1 MATIERTYIIPLRRE
16 FINTAKYKRSKRAVN
31 AVRRFL
37 QRHMK
42 SDNVKISNNIN
53 LEIWKHG
60 IRNPPG
66 KIKVNV
72 TKDDAGL
79 VKAELFGVKPKVEEK
94 KEEKTEKKEEVKEEK
109 KETKPVEEKKEEVK
123 KEKTVKKAPKKVKK
137 EETKS

>member
-1 MATIERTYIIPLRRE
+1 MATLERTYIIPLRRE
-16 FINTAKYKRSKRAVN
+16 FIKTAKYKRSKRAVSE
-31 AVRRFL
+31 VRRFL

-60 IRNPPG
+60 IKNPPG

-72 TKDDAGL
+72 TKDDSGL

-94 KEEKTEKKEEVKEEK
+94 KEAVKEEK
-109 KETKPVEEKKEEVK
+109 KETVEEKKEVVK
-123 KEKTVKKAPKKVKK
+123 KEKTEKKVKAPKKVKK
-137 EETKS
+137 EEKAKEKTE

>member
-16 FINTAKYKRSKRAVN
+16 FIKTAKYKRSKRAVN
-31 AVRRFL
+31 EVRRFL

-42 SDNVKISNNIN
+42 SDNIKISNNIN

-79 VKAELFGVKPKVEEK
+79 VKAELFGVKSKVEEK
-94 KEEKTEKKEEVKEEK
+94 KEDKKEEK
-109 KETKPVEEKKEEVK
+109 VEEKKEVKPTEEKKEAVK
-123 KEKTVKKAPKKVKK
+123 KEKKAPKKVKK
-137 EETKS
+137 EAEAKTE